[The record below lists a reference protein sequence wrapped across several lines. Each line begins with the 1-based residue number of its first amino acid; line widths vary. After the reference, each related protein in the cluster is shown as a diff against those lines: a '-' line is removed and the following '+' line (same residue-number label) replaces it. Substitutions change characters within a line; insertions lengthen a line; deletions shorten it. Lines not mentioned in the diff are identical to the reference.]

1 MNRFKLISILFLTI
15 ALQGTEVASDVIRIT
30 GATTIQPILEKLAP
44 SYSAQTSKKL
54 QIEGGGSET
63 GLTKLSL
70 GETDI
75 AMVVRNL
82 SPDEKNRYTHL
93 SIGYDAVAII
103 YHKSQSIRNLTKKE
117 LVGIYDGRIKNW
129 SIFGNS
135 GSSLIAVSRKV
146 DRGTLPLF
154 EAYTGLKSPNHPNL
168 PSGMKLIRSDAWEA
182 EANINTLLWVAGLRE
197 SIGYVSYGEATRYEK
212 MGYPIRISALDGVT
226 PSEATIRN
234 GSYPI
239 RMQLNLVWNKQNPQA
254 EHFIRWLKTS
264 ALDESV
270 RELGFVVVEQ

>member
-1 MNRFKLISILFLTI
+1 MISLKLIGIFFLTI
-15 ALQGTEVASDVIRIT
+15 ALQGAEVIRIT
-30 GATTIQPILEKLAP
+30 GATTIQPILERLAP
-44 SYSAQTSKKL
+44 SYTAQTSKKL

-63 GLTKLSL
+63 GLSKLSL

-82 SPDEKNRYTHL
+82 TADEKNRLSHL
-93 SIGYDAVAII
+93 TIGYDAVAII

-117 LVGIYDGRIKNW
+117 LVKIYDGTIKDW
-129 SIFGNS
+129 SGFGYTS
-135 GSSLIAVSRKV
+135 SSLIAVSRKV

-154 EAYTGLKSPNHPNL
+154 EAYTGLRSPNHPNL
-168 PSGMKLIRSDAWEA
+168 PVGTKLIRSDAWEA

-212 MGYPIRISALDGVT
+212 MGYPIRISALDGVS
-226 PSEATIRN
+226 PSEATIRR
-234 GSYPI
+234 GIYPI
-239 RMQLNLVWNKQNPQA
+239 RMELNLVWDKKNVHA
-254 EHFIRWLKTS
+254 EEFIQWLKTA

-270 RELGFVVVEQ
+270 HELGFVVVKQ